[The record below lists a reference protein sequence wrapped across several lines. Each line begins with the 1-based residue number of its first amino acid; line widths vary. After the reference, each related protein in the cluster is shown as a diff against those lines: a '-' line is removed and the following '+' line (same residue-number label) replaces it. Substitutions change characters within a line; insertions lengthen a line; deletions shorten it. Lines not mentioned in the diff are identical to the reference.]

1 MSTQSLRF
9 QISAA
14 IVEAL
19 RTAPALADAVVIDHP
34 KSPSDLSKGT
44 RVIFVE
50 DQSDDLIDQPNQQD
64 KRSFGFSVGVI
75 NRTAQDRAGAD
86 ADHLAA
92 EAAIR
97 QCHQSVL
104 VATLRCGPL
113 RELGVRFKVEG
124 MDVGGALILASYAV
138 EYRKGRQA

>member
-1 MSTQSLRF
+1 MSTQSRRY

-14 IVEAL
+14 IVQAL
-19 RTAPALADAVVIDHP
+19 STAPALAGAVVIDHP
-34 KSPSDLSKGT
+34 KTPSDLSKGT

-50 DQSDDLIDQPNQQD
+50 DQSDDLIDQPNQQA
-64 KRSFGFSVGVI
+64 KRSFSFAVGVI

-92 EAAIR
+92 FAAIR
-97 QCHQSVL
+97 ERHQTAL
-104 VATLRCGPL
+104 VKNLGCGPL

-124 MDVGGALILASYAV
+124 LDVGGALILASYAV
-138 EYRKGRQA
+138 EYRKERQA

>member
-1 MSTQSLRF
+1 MSTQSLRY

-14 IVEAL
+14 IVQAL
-19 RTAPALADAVVIDHP
+19 STAPALSGAVVLDHP
-34 KSPSDLSKGT
+34 KAPSDLSKGT

-50 DQSDDLIDQPNQQD
+50 DQADDLIDQPNQQA
-64 KRSFGFSVGVI
+64 KRSFSFAVGVI

-86 ADHLAA
+86 ADNLAS

-97 QCHQSVL
+97 QCHQDVL
-104 VATLRCGPL
+104 ASTLRCGQL

-124 MDVGGALILASYAV
+124 LDVGGALILTSYAV
-138 EYRKGRQA
+138 DYRKGRQA